1 MNVIPAQIGR
11 VLSYGF
17 AEPIRQEPR
26 VLLVS
31 FSTMFITMGQG
42 VVVPII
48 PLLVQSFGKTAAM
61 VGIAVSA
68 FALARVFANIPA
80 GFLTS
85 WSGARN
91 VLVGGAVL
99 SIAGNLLAG
108 LTDSYESLVAFRF
121 LAGAGSALYITAAVV
136 FVADVSTPENRG
148 RLMTIYQS
156 FFLMGITLGPAAGGL
171 TAHFF
176 GLRAPFFFV
185 AALAG
190 LAGVWTLAR
199 IPAGVGQSASRR
211 VRTPGPRPEA
221 TGPRP
226 TSPLRSTAF
235 VSICLIAFATF
246 FTRGGTLFTL
256 WPLLGEAR
264 FSMDAGMLGLML
276 TVPAAANLLFQP
288 FAGILADKLGRRAL
302 VMPAI
307 TVFAGSLLV
316 SAASPVVAVFGLAMV
331 MYGVAQAIESPTVNA
346 YVADI
351 ATPDQR
357 PVALATMRTFGDVG
371 LVIGAPLLGLIAD
384 VMGLSWGLVA
394 NAAIV
399 LACGVPFML
408 TRQGTAGQGTPPYR
422 GTGQALHP

>member
-1 MNVIPAQIGR
+1 M
-11 VLSYGF
+11 
-17 AEPIRQEPR
+17 
-26 VLLVS
+26 LLVS

-48 PLLVQSFGKTAAM
+48 PLLVQNLGKTAAM

-91 VLVGGAVL
+91 VLVGGAGL
-99 SIAGNLLAG
+99 SIAGNLMAG
-108 LTDSYESLVAFRF
+108 LTDSYEALVAFRF
-121 LAGAGSALYITAAVV
+121 LAGAGSALYITAAVS
-136 FVADVSTPENRG
+136 FVADVSTSENRG

-185 AALAG
+185 AALAAIAG
-190 LAGVWTLAR
+190 LWTLAR
-199 IPAGVGQSASRR
+199 IPAGVGQSSSRR
-211 VRTPGPRPEA
+211 GRSPVQRAPGPGARA
-221 TGPRP
+221 K
-226 TSPLRSTAF
+226 SPLRSVAF
-235 VSICLIAFATF
+235 VSICMIALATF

-256 WPLLGEAR
+256 WPLLGGDR

-276 TVPAAANLLFQP
+276 TVPAAANLVFQP
-288 FAGILADKLGRRAL
+288 FAGILTDRFGRRAM
-302 VMPAI
+302 VIPAI
-307 TVFAGSLLV
+307 AIFAGALLV

-351 ATPDQR
+351 VTGDQR

-384 VMGLSWGLVA
+384 VAGLSWGLVT
-394 NAAIV
+394 NAGIV
-399 LACGVPFML
+399 LACGIPFL
-408 TRQGTAGQGTPPYR
+408 LSRDPRPAD
-422 GTGQALHP
+422 

>member
-1 MNVIPAQIGR
+1 MNSIPAQISR
-11 VLSYGF
+11 ILSYGF

-48 PLLVQSFGKTAAM
+48 PLLVQNLGKTAAM

-91 VLVGGAVL
+91 VLVGGAGL
-99 SIAGNLLAG
+99 SIAGNLMAG
-108 LTDSYESLVAFRF
+108 LTDSYEALVAFRF
-121 LAGAGSALYITAAVV
+121 LAGAGSALYITAAVS
-136 FVADVSTPENRG
+136 FVADVSTSENRG

-185 AALAG
+185 AALAAIAG
-190 LAGVWTLAR
+190 LWTLAR
-199 IPAGVGQSASRR
+199 IPAGVGQSSSRR
-211 VRTPGPRPEA
+211 GRSPVQRAPGPGARA
-221 TGPRP
+221 K
-226 TSPLRSTAF
+226 SPLRSVAF
-235 VSICLIAFATF
+235 VSICMIALATF

-256 WPLLGEAR
+256 WPLLGEDR

-276 TVPAAANLLFQP
+276 TIPAAANLVFQP
-288 FAGILADKLGRRAL
+288 FAGILTDRFGRRAM
-302 VMPAI
+302 VIPAI
-307 TVFAGSLLV
+307 AIFAGALLV

-351 ATPDQR
+351 ATGDQR

-384 VMGLSWGLVA
+384 VAGLSWGLVT
-394 NAAIV
+394 NAGIV
-399 LACGVPFML
+399 LACGIPFL
-408 TRQGTAGQGTPPYR
+408 LSRDPRPAD
-422 GTGQALHP
+422 

>member
-1 MNVIPAQIGR
+1 MNFVPAPIGR
-11 VLSYGF
+11 ILSYGF

-26 VLLVS
+26 VLLVA

-42 VVVPII
+42 VVVPVI
-48 PLLVQSFGKTAAM
+48 PLLIQSLGKTAAM

-91 VLVGGAVL
+91 VLVAGAGL
-99 SIAGNLLAG
+99 SLAGNLMAG
-108 LTDSYESLVAFRF
+108 LTESYEALVAFRF
-121 LAGAGSALYITAAVV
+121 LAGAGSALYITAAVS

-148 RLMTIYQS
+148 RLMTIYQT
-156 FFLMGITLGPAAGGL
+156 FFLVGITVGPAAGGL

-176 GLRAPFFFV
+176 GLRAPFYFV

-190 LAGVWTLAR
+190 VAGVWTLAR
-199 IPAGVGQSASRR
+199 IPSGIGQSTARR
-211 VRTPGPRPEA
+211 GRGRAGRRAAPEGRA
-221 TGPRP
+221 R
-226 TSPLRSTAF
+226 SPLRSLLF
-235 VSICLIAFATF
+235 VSVCLIAMATF

-256 WPLLGEAR
+256 WPLLGEER
-264 FSMDAGMLGLML
+264 FGMDAGMLGLML
-276 TVPAAANLLFQP
+276 TVPAVANLVFQP
-288 FAGILADKLGRRAL
+288 FAGALSDRLGRRAMVL
-302 VMPAI
+302 PVVV
-307 TVFAGSLLV
+307 VFAGALLV

-331 MYGVAQAIESPTVNA
+331 MYGLAQAIESPTVNA

-351 ATPDQR
+351 ATGDQR

-371 LVIGAPLLGLIAD
+371 LVVGAPLLGLIAD
-384 VMGLSWGLVA
+384 VAGLSWGLAA

-399 LACGVPFML
+399 LACGAPFL
-408 TRQGTAGQGTPPYR
+408 LSGGSRARPAPIR
-422 GTGQALHP
+422 G

>member
-1 MNVIPAQIGR
+1 M
-11 VLSYGF
+11 
-17 AEPIRQEPR
+17 
-26 VLLVS
+26 LLVS

-48 PLLVQSFGKTAAM
+48 PLLVQNLGKTAAM

-91 VLVGGAVL
+91 VLVGGAGL
-99 SIAGNLLAG
+99 SIAGNLMAG
-108 LTDSYESLVAFRF
+108 LTDSYEALVAFRF
-121 LAGAGSALYITAAVV
+121 LAGAGSALYITAAVS
-136 FVADVSTPENRG
+136 FVADVSTSENRG

-185 AALAG
+185 AALAAIAG
-190 LAGVWTLAR
+190 LWTLAR
-199 IPAGVGQSASRR
+199 IPAGVGQSSSRQGR
-211 VRTPGPRPEA
+211 SPVQRAPGPGARA
-221 TGPRP
+221 K
-226 TSPLRSTAF
+226 SPLRSVAF
-235 VSICLIAFATF
+235 VSICMIALATF

-256 WPLLGEAR
+256 WPLLGEDR

-276 TVPAAANLLFQP
+276 TIPAAANLVFQP
-288 FAGILADKLGRRAL
+288 FAGILTDRFGRRAM
-302 VMPAI
+302 VIPAI
-307 TVFAGSLLV
+307 AIFAGALLV

-351 ATPDQR
+351 ATGDQR

-384 VMGLSWGLVA
+384 VAGLSWGLVT
-394 NAAIV
+394 NAGIV
-399 LACGVPFML
+399 LACGIPFL
-408 TRQGTAGQGTPPYR
+408 LSRDPRPAD
-422 GTGQALHP
+422 

>member
-1 MNVIPAQIGR
+1 MNVIPAQLGR
-11 VLSYGF
+11 ILSYGF

-26 VLLVS
+26 ILLVA

-42 VVVPII
+42 VVVPVI
-48 PLLVQSFGKTAAM
+48 PLLIQSLGKTAAM

-91 VLVGGAVL
+91 VLVAGAV
-99 SIAGNLLAG
+99 ITMVGNLMAG
-108 LTDSYESLVAFRF
+108 VTESYEALVAFRF
-121 LAGAGSALYITAAVV
+121 VAGAGSALYITAAVS

-148 RLMTIYQS
+148 RLMTIYQT
-156 FFLMGITLGPAAGGL
+156 FFLVGITLGPAAGGL

-176 GLRAPFFFV
+176 GLRAPFYFV

-190 LAGVWTLAR
+190 VAGVWTLAR
-199 IPAGVGQSASRR
+199 IPSGIGQSTARR
-211 VRTPGPRPEA
+211 GRVPTGRRTTPDVQA
-221 TGPRP
+221 K
-226 TSPLRSTAF
+226 SPLRSLLF
-235 VSICLIAFATF
+235 VSVCLIAMATF

-256 WPLLGEAR
+256 WPLLGEER
-264 FSMDAGMLGLML
+264 FSMDAGMLGLVL
-276 TVPAAANLLFQP
+276 TIPAVANLMFQP
-288 FAGILADKLGRRAL
+288 FAGVLSDRLGRRAMVL
-302 VMPAI
+302 PVVV
-307 TVFAGSLLV
+307 VFAGSLLV

-331 MYGVAQAIESPTVNA
+331 MYGLAQAIESPTVNA

-351 ATPDQR
+351 AAGDQR

-384 VMGLSWGLVA
+384 VAGLSWGLAA
-394 NAAIV
+394 NAIIV
-399 LACGVPFML
+399 LACGAPFLL
-408 TRQGTAGQGTPPYR
+408 TKNPRAAGRAPVS
-422 GTGQALHP
+422 

>member
-1 MNVIPAQIGR
+1 M
-11 VLSYGF
+11 
-17 AEPIRQEPR
+17 
-26 VLLVS
+26 LLVS

-48 PLLVQSFGKTAAM
+48 PLLVQNLGKTAAM

-91 VLVGGAVL
+91 VLVGGAGL
-99 SIAGNLLAG
+99 SIAGNLMAG
-108 LTDSYESLVAFRF
+108 LTDSYEALVAFRF
-121 LAGAGSALYITAAVV
+121 LAGAGSALYITAAVS
-136 FVADVSTPENRG
+136 FVADVSTSENRG

-185 AALAG
+185 AALAAIAG
-190 LAGVWTLAR
+190 LWTLAR
-199 IPAGVGQSASRR
+199 IPAGVGQSSSRR
-211 VRTPGPRPEA
+211 GRSPVQRAPGPGARA
-221 TGPRP
+221 K
-226 TSPLRSTAF
+226 SPLRSVAF
-235 VSICLIAFATF
+235 VSICMIALATF

-256 WPLLGEAR
+256 WPLLGEDR

-276 TVPAAANLLFQP
+276 TIPAAANLVFQP
-288 FAGILADKLGRRAL
+288 FAGILTDRFGRRAM
-302 VMPAI
+302 VIPAI
-307 TVFAGSLLV
+307 AIFAGALLV

-351 ATPDQR
+351 ATGDQR

-384 VMGLSWGLVA
+384 VAGLSWGLVT
-394 NAAIV
+394 NAGIV
-399 LACGVPFML
+399 LACGIPFL
-408 TRQGTAGQGTPPYR
+408 LSRDPRPAD
-422 GTGQALHP
+422 